1 MSQESL
7 RGFRFSQINILK
19 AIPLVQGTLNEGFCA
34 SSERRGRFANCL
46 LDAGDVATSQRK
58 AKSL

>member
-19 AIPLVQGTLNEGFCA
+19 AIPLVQDTLNKGFCA
-34 SSERRGRFANCL
+34 SSERGRFANHL
-46 LDAGDVATSQRK
+46 LDARDVATSQTK
-58 AKSL
+58 PKSL